1 MLTSLQNINI
11 NENENLRDFCTLGVG
26 GQAKYFAEPSS
37 VSELIEIVK
46 FSDSENLPVY
56 VFGGGSNIIFPD
68 GIIDGL
74 VIATWKLSAI
84 NWEKNFVEIQSGY
97 KLPLLVKNFRD
108 RNIGGLEF
116 AAGIPGTLG
125 GAICGNAGTSGHGIC
140 ELVESVLT
148 LDSSGNLKNF
158 SAKDFSFEYRKCS
171 LADEKIIIISA
182 KIRPDNNLL
191 WNEDEYQKFLM
202 RRQNQPLNFKSA
214 GCTFKNPAGLSAGKI
229 LDDCGCKNISVGG
242 AVVSDKHA
250 NFIINTGGASYS
262 DVVNLIE
269 ICRRKVLTLTGI
281 NLEQEI
287 KIAAPCFVRQ

>member
-1 MLTSLQNINI
+1 MLLTSLQNIN
-11 NENENLRDFCTLGVG
+11 ENKPLRDLCTLGVG
-26 GQAKYFAEPSS
+26 GNAKYFAAPES
-37 VSELIEIVK
+37 VSEFVK
-46 FSDSENLPVY
+46 ILLASKNENLPVY
-56 VFGGGSNIIFPD
+56 VIGGGSNLIFPD
-68 GIIDGL
+68 SMIDGL
-74 VIATWKLSAI
+74 VIATGNLSAI
-84 NWEKNFVEIQSGY
+84 NWSENFIEIQSGY

-108 RNIGGLEF
+108 KNLGGLEF

-125 GAICGNAGTSGHGIC
+125 GAIYGNAGTSGHGIC

-148 LDSSGNLKNF
+148 LDSTGNLKIF
-158 SAKDFSFEYRKCS
+158 SADDFSFEYRKCS

-182 KIRPDNNLL
+182 KIRLDNALS
-191 WNEDEYQKFLM
+191 WNEDEYQKVLSS
-202 RRQNQPLNFKSA
+202 RKNQPLNFRSA
-214 GCTFKNPAGLSAGKI
+214 GCTFKNPAGFSAGKL

-250 NFIINTGGASYS
+250 NFILNINNASYS
-262 DVVNLIE
+262 DIVNLIE